1 MISNIF
7 KDKNA
12 LLIQLYKL
20 EKLAS
25 EKKRLSS
32 TFTGMTKSSAA
43 WMLLHVNRLK
53 SQGALRGVTHRE
65 GRGAAQKGISFWFR
79 LKKQERIIFG
89 RSVLNAPP
97 TGTTGTK
104 NIYLA

>member
-1 MISNIF
+1 MHYLYNCIS
-7 KDKNA
+7 
-12 LLIQLYKL
+12 KL
-20 EKLAS
+20 EKSAS

-43 WMLLHVNRLK
+43 WMLLDVNRLK
-53 SQGALRGVTHRE
+53 SQGALRGVAHRE
-65 GRGAAQKGISFWFR
+65 GRGAAQKGISFWFG